1 MARTAQKTVLIV
13 GHYASFAGAG
23 EIAAEFRRRRSWDV
37 RLVVTRKDESQGFW
51 RQFKAIYWPGLSQR
65 QRAELTAFAHE
76 AHLTL
81 VAGSPSLDSWTRVLD
96 GCTDVRTGA
105 SYVEAKRRS
114 AAFGYL
120 PTRRPVGLLVTDS
133 HLLMNPREMNA
144 LYRRFQG
151 IKLFVMPDLMPY
163 VVADEVYPYW
173 PVVDVRSFASRRRE
187 RQTQLVGHSPSK
199 PSRYDQKGTEFIT
212 EVMRRNGVNFDLIT
226 NLRYRRALR
235 RKRRLDVFVDQIAHR
250 KFEHVDWEGGIG
262 KSGLEALA
270 FGCAVI
276 TSGRL
281 APTEP
286 HFPHPPVV
294 FVNRETFEPKLLALL
309 RESDRIRQISEA
321 SRAWAEAYVTPEAL
335 VDHLVNNSC
344 GERSGPA
351 T

>member
-23 EIAAEFRRRRSWDV
+23 QIAAEFRRRRSWDV

-51 RQFKAIYWPGLSQR
+51 REFKAIYWPGLSR
-65 QRAELTAFAHE
+65 RHRAELTAFAHE
-76 AHLTL
+76 ADLTL
-81 VAGSPSLDSWTRVLD
+81 IAGSPSLDSWTRVLD
-96 GCTDVRTGA
+96 GCPDARTGA
-105 SYVEAKRRS
+105 NFVEAKRRS
-114 AAFGYL
+114 AAFGGI

-133 HLLMNPREMNA
+133 HLLVNPQEMNA
-144 LYRRFQG
+144 LYRGFRG

-163 VVADEVYPYW
+163 VVAGEVYPFW
-173 PVVDVRSFASRRRE
+173 PVVDVRSFALHRRE

-212 EVMRRNGVNFDLIT
+212 EVMRRNGVHFDLIT
-226 NLRYRRALR
+226 NLHYRRALR
-235 RKRRLDVFVDQIAHR
+235 RKRRLDIFVDQIAHR
-250 KFEHVDWEGGIG
+250 KFEQVDWEGGIG

-276 TSGRL
+276 TSGHL
-281 APTEP
+281 ASTEP

-294 FVNRETFEPKLLALL
+294 FANRATFESKLLALL
-309 RESDRIRQISEA
+309 KDPERIHRICEA

-335 VDHLVNNSC
+335 VDYMVKNSC
-344 GERSGPA
+344 GGHAGPSA
-351 T
+351 